1 MRRCVCFFFLFLSL
15 GTMAQDDKKQ
25 LRDSLKAATELLAYH
40 TDSIDLRL
48 RKAAWNLQLGQWDYA
63 KNEYDYVINRD
74 PSNLAARYYRAFA
87 NEKLKRYNFARLD
100 YEAILMVVPGNFQA
114 QLGLALLNQRDNHFT
129 EAFDQINALVEQHP
143 DSAVAYAARAG
154 IEKER
159 GKRDPDNSDYH
170 TSYVDL
176 LITVKRK
183 GEALDEL
190 DKLVKMGVHRG
201 SLLDL
206 YSRARKLK

>member
-129 EAFDQINALVEQHP
+129 EAFDQINALV
-143 DSAVAYAARAG
+143 
-154 IEKER
+154 
-159 GKRDPDNSDYH
+159 
-170 TSYVDL
+170 
-176 LITVKRK
+176 
-183 GEALDEL
+183 
-190 DKLVKMGVHRG
+190 
-201 SLLDL
+201 
-206 YSRARKLK
+206 

>member
-1 MRRCVCFFFLFLSL
+1 MLC
-15 GTMAQDDKKQ
+15 
-25 LRDSLKAATELLAYH
+25 DSLKVATELLAYH

-48 RKAAWNLQLGQWDYA
+48 RKAAWNLQLEQWDYA

-74 PSNLAARYYRAFA
+74 PANLAVRYYRAFA

-100 YEAILMVVPGNFQA
+100 YEAILIIVPGNFQA

-129 EAFDQINALVEQHP
+129 EAFDQINALVEQYP

-154 IEKER
+154 IEQER
-159 GKRDPDNSDYH
+159 GMGDLAVYDFKEAIRLSPTNVDYRI
-170 TSYVDL
+170 SYADL
-176 LITVKRK
+176 LITLKRK
-183 GEALDEL
+183 NEAIDEL
-190 DKLVKMGVHRG
+190 DTLVKMGVARG
-201 SLLDL
+201 TLLNM

>member
-74 PSNLAARYYRAFA
+74 PSNLAARYFVPLPMK
-87 NEKLKRYNFARLD
+87 NLNVI
-100 YEAILMVVPGNFQA
+100 IL
-114 QLGLALLNQRDNHFT
+114 
-129 EAFDQINALVEQHP
+129 LVSTMRP
-143 DSAVAYAARAG
+143 Y
-154 IEKER
+154 
-159 GKRDPDNSDYH
+159 
-170 TSYVDL
+170 
-176 LITVKRK
+176 
-183 GEALDEL
+183 
-190 DKLVKMGVHRG
+190 
-201 SLLDL
+201 
-206 YSRARKLK
+206 